1 MSFVTSTDYHQ
12 LGIILGY
19 DAEKM
24 KAKFRS
30 REGLSSLRVQQLRAV
45 IKFFRRK
52 LEGINLP
59 IPNWLSA
66 GKGKA
71 QCIEII
77 LQFVSART
85 TEIIPGYSTG
95 LTAPS
100 VQNYSIQQAAQIG
113 AAQAYRSGQF
123 PGYQT
128 QQLRRNY
135 RAGGYGRAST
145 GRYSPADSSSGAQG
159 LFNYGLQPEAKQVV
173 SATPPDVSKVCQSSE
188 FNDRR
193 SPFNTILKRYTAC
206 PILPARRSR
215 FSLELDPETVNRLHR
230 KEGVCLHL
238 RLFDTTKKC
247 HQEWNKFAGVSCQI
261 NNVFKQFQQKPS
273 AISRSKAKGYQ
284 IVKALDI
291 SLEASR
297 KMQVVLFSQYNLTGI
312 IAVELVTVHPIQEI
326 AERVR
331 RRCRDRKK
339 CEICSASTDL
349 LRCSRC
355 KSAWYCGV
363 EHQQRDWLKHQ
374 KICSP
379 QPVQPKLKTLQSMQS
394 IAGDEDEIVC
404 GESRVSLR
412 CPLTVCRIKTP
423 VRGVNCLHP
432 QCVDLEAFLSF
443 SNRTSIWQCP
453 VCMKPLKY
461 EDLLEDDKMAEIL
474 EKTKEDV
481 DQVRLFPDG
490 TFVPITLEE
499 IREEDRKSQ
508 MARASRKRKA
518 PSNSATPIPLNKP
531 SEWAPSVALAA
542 PGSQL
547 PASSPSEAVIVL
559 D

>member
-1 MSFVTSTDYHQ
+1 
-12 LGIILGY
+12 
-19 DAEKM
+19 M

-30 REGLSSLRVQQLRAV
+30 RDGLNSLRLHQLKAV
-45 IKFFRRK
+45 IKFFRSK
-52 LEGINLP
+52 LEGINLQVP
-59 IPNWLSA
+59 SWLSIR
-66 GKGKA
+66 KGKA
-71 QCIEII
+71 KCIDII
-77 LQFVSART
+77 LQCVSARPNDT
-85 TEIIPGYSTG
+85 VPGYVAGISP
-95 LTAPS
+95 PS
-100 VQNYSIQQAAQIG
+100 VLNYNTRQAGQIG
-113 AAQAYRSGQF
+113 TAQAYRIGQI
-123 PGYQT
+123 PGYQ

-135 RAGGYGRAST
+135 RAGGYGPV
-145 GRYSPADSSSGAQG
+145 RYPSIDTSVAQ
-159 LFNYGLQPEAKQVV
+159 
-173 SATPPDVSKVCQSSE
+173 STPPDVSKVCQSTE

-206 PILPARRSR
+206 PILPSRRSR
-215 FSLELDPETVNRLHR
+215 FSLDLDPETVSRLHR
-230 KEGVCLHL
+230 RKGISLHL

-273 AISRSKAKGYQ
+273 AISGSKAKGFQ

-291 SLEASR
+291 SLEAAR
-297 KMQVVLFSQYNLTGI
+297 KMQVILFSQYNLTGI
-312 IAVELVTVHPIQEI
+312 IAVELVTVHPIEEI

-331 RRCRDRKK
+331 RRCSDRKK
-339 CEICSASTDL
+339 CEICSTTSNL

-363 EHQQRDWLKHQ
+363 EHQQRDWQKHQ

-379 QPVQPKLKTLQSMQS
+379 QPFQPKLKTLQSMQS
-394 IAGDEDEIVC
+394 NTGDGDEIIC

-412 CPLTVCRIKTP
+412 CPLTVCRIRTP

-474 EKTKEDV
+474 EKTNEDV

-518 PSNSATPIPLNKP
+518 PSKSATPVPYQKP
-531 SEWAPSVALAA
+531 SNGAPSVSMSDSGAHR
-542 PGSQL
+542 PS
-547 PASSPSEAVIVL
+547 SSPREAVIVL